1 MIEERTLKKLEYFE
15 ILNKISQYTTST
27 TAKNKVRN
35 LRPESALE
43 KSQSLLDETEE
54 AVNFLNFGV
63 SPDFAID
70 STEDI
75 AAKAKIRSTLS
86 LRELLVVMRT
96 LRTSRLLIS
105 TLNTPLP
112 VAAHILPDM
121 ANGLYANRAVEEEID
136 FCVLNEDELNDKA
149 SDALFSIRQKI
160 KKTNA
165 EIREKLTSFSRSSAI
180 SKYLQ

>member
-63 SPDFAID
+63 SPV
-70 STEDI
+70 SP
-75 AAKAKIRSTLS
+75 STLS
-86 LRELLVVMRT
+86 DDYCRKSKNQVYSFR
-96 LRTSRLLIS
+96 
-105 TLNTPLP
+105 
-112 VAAHILPDM
+112 
-121 ANGLYANRAVEEEID
+121 
-136 FCVLNEDELNDKA
+136 CA
-149 SDALFSIRQKI
+149 SCL
-160 KKTNA
+160 
-165 EIREKLTSFSRSSAI
+165 
-180 SKYLQ
+180 

>member
-75 AAKAKIRSTLS
+75 AAKAK
-86 LRELLVVMRT
+86 M
-96 LRTSRLLIS
+96 
-105 TLNTPLP
+105 
-112 VAAHILPDM
+112 
-121 ANGLYANRAVEEEID
+121 VEQ
-136 FCVLNEDELNDKA
+136 FNEKN
-149 SDALFSIRQKI
+149 
-160 KKTNA
+160 KK
-165 EIREKLTSFSRSSAI
+165 K
-180 SKYLQ
+180 

>member
-1 MIEERTLKKLEYFE
+1 M
-15 ILNKISQYTTST
+15 
-27 TAKNKVRN
+27 
-35 LRPESALE
+35 
-43 KSQSLLDETEE
+43 
-54 AVNFLNFGV
+54 NFGV

-96 LRTSRLLIS
+96 FAHIQIAYFDFEHATA
-105 TLNTPLP
+105 

-149 SDALFSIRQKI
+149 SDALFSIRQKS
-160 KKTNA
+160 KNKCGNK
-165 EIREKLTSFSRSSAI
+165 RKKLTFFQVVGNIQISARRHSHAEKRQVRNSPSSRNIRAMCRA
-180 SKYLQ
+180 

>member
-27 TAKNKVRN
+27 TAKNKVSN

-43 KSQSLLDETEE
+43 KSLSLLDETEE

-63 SPDFAID
+63 SPDFALD

-121 ANGLYANRAVEEEID
+121 ANRFVCKQSGGRGNRFLRAQRRR
-136 FCVLNEDELNDKA
+136 A
-149 SDALFSIRQKI
+149 
-160 KKTNA
+160 
-165 EIREKLTSFSRSSAI
+165 
-180 SKYLQ
+180 

>member
-121 ANGLYANRAVEEEID
+121 ANGLYANRAVEEETI
-136 FCVLNEDELNDKA
+136 FACSTKTSLTTKLPTPCFQFV
-149 SDALFSIRQKI
+149 
-160 KKTNA
+160 KK
-165 EIREKLTSFSRSSAI
+165 
-180 SKYLQ
+180 SKKQMRK

>member
-27 TAKNKVRN
+27 TAKNKVSN

-43 KSQSLLDETEE
+43 KSLSLLDETEE

-63 SPDFAID
+63 SPDFALD

-112 VAAHILPDM
+112 LP
-121 ANGLYANRAVEEEID
+121 RI
-136 FCVLNEDELNDKA
+136 FCRTWQTVCMQTERWKRK
-149 SDALFSIRQKI
+149 SIFACSTKTSLTTKLPTPCFQFV
-160 KKTNA
+160 KK
-165 EIREKLTSFSRSSAI
+165 
-180 SKYLQ
+180 SKKQMRK